1 LGGLPVTREEF
12 KELANLRLIELGKSW
27 WVAAT
32 GGDFG
37 VNAFTDGL
45 ANSLNNK
52 TIQDARGM
60 FLEKRA
66 TSDGI

>member
-1 LGGLPVTREEF
+1 MPVTREEF

-27 WVAAT
+27 EIAAS

-37 VNAFTDGL
+37 VNAFMDGL
-45 ANSLNNK
+45 TNSLNNK
-52 TIQDARGM
+52 KIQDAREM

-66 TSDGI
+66 ASDGI